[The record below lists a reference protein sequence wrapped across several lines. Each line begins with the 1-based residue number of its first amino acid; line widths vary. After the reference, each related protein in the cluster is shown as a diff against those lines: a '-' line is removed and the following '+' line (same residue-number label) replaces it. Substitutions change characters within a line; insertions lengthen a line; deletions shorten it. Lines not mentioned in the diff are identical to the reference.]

1 MDITF
6 CFKKNPI
13 LSSIR
18 SIRGQHL
25 NFESILWRTFTK
37 ERWHINSEAFS
48 FLCSC
53 LVTPKFECNFIK
65 CFTLLHFDWAWVTD
79 RGTDWLTGYEL
90 HLMMILRVVC
100 LRLYTSNIHYFSSRF
115 IDAGYERFSQN
126 FCHLKALYHIS
137 MYLAH
142 RIQKPILN
150 KRIRIFTNFLTN

>member
-1 MDITF
+1 M
-6 CFKKNPI
+6 
-13 LSSIR
+13 
-18 SIRGQHL
+18 

-137 MYLAH
+137 
-142 RIQKPILN
+142 ILLTGSKHQN
-150 KRIRIFTNFLTN
+150 PNLRIRINKEIC